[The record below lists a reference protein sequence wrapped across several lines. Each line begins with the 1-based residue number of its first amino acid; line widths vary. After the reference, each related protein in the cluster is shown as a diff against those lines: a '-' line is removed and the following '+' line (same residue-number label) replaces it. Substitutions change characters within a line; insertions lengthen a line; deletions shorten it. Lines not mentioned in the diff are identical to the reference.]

1 MVIKSLG
8 CCACDKCRGNNNIR
22 GSFLSDEMKKH
33 WKTILIW
40 IGGITLGGVISY
52 FMGLAVQSIL
62 GKQKITYTLDV
73 GNNWWIVSGI
83 FVLMIGLVVA
93 GYFLGRKLEHE

>member
-1 MVIKSLG
+1 
-8 CCACDKCRGNNNIR
+8 
-22 GSFLSDEMKKH
+22 MKKH

-62 GKQKITYTLDV
+62 KQQKVSYTLDI
-73 GNNWWIVSGI
+73 GNNWWLVSAI
-83 FVLMIGLVVA
+83 FILMFGLVVA
-93 GYFLGRKLEHE
+93 GFFLGRKLENH

>member
-1 MVIKSLG
+1 V
-8 CCACDKCRGNNNIR
+8 
-22 GSFLSDEMKKH
+22 KKH

-62 GKQKITYTLDV
+62 GKQKITYTLDI

-83 FVLMIGLVVA
+83 FILMIGLVVA
-93 GYFLGRKLEHE
+93 GYFLGRKLEKGKGAN